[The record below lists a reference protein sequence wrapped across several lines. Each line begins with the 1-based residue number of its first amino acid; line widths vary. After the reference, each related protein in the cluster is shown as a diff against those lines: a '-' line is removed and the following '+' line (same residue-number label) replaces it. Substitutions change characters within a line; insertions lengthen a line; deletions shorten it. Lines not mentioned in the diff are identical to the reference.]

1 MIKQLMK
8 VTILPLLIGSLFAD
22 DWAIESVYLDLG
34 LGRTDA
40 GGIHG
45 CEMAPDGNIWIVGYG
60 SVLAAADAD
69 EQMVEDHAK
78 MLMGGFHMANK
89 NKDSKIIIT

>member
-60 SVLAAADAD
+60 SVLATADD
-69 EQMVEDHAK
+69 TLINGTDTTLVRPIWVLDGDGNHVS
-78 MLMGGFHMANK
+78 F
-89 NKDSKIIIT
+89 